1 MARTLRKGLPSADSR
16 LVNLRCSVFLQP
28 PSGLGTPLHL
38 LKSTFRTAE
47 DC

>member
-1 MARTLRKGLPSADSR
+1 MARTLQKGLPSANSR
-16 LVNLRCSVFLQP
+16 LANLRCTVFLQP
-28 PSGLGTPLHL
+28 PSGLGTPLHP